1 MSDLTK
7 RDGGS
12 YMYKKR
18 RKGKTLLIVSLI
30 ILLMIIVAFTAYL
43 ITSLKKQKNNSDATD
58 MIYFRELSAEHIVI
72 DIGTMGYV
80 DDELLITAEIG
91 TDREVVEKIAEKY
104 DAEIVGEIP
113 VSCDYQLMFRKKL
126 SRERLEEIAAEV
138 NDMPGVMYAD
148 LNRVFPSAGMSVTY
162 EPNMGSDWPD
172 ETKARWG
179 FNAVN
184 TQMAWD
190 ILNDNK
196 DIIEPVYAGVVDSG
210 FVEEY
215 EDTVWKEKLFYN
227 PKSKNISHGTETSSI
242 FAASGRNKEG
252 MCGIYPYGDNMLFG
266 AAEFGEV
273 LDDDGNKLTSV
284 NVAKRLFSLVITSG
298 GKNVKTVVNYSMG
311 WNDDIIGAIQ
321 VYKDNEYRVEMEK
334 TSAEF
339 AASLVNLLNSNY
351 DFVIVSAAGND
362 RNKAFLAMIHYDD
375 DDNGYYFIDHD
386 RGAVF
391 VSDRVLHRNENHLI
405 DESKYTYTY
414 NNEPVYKIEYD
425 SDGNEILS
433 PYIYDEFKMNNEMDA
448 QYASLINTITPEI
461 APNDDLKKD
470 FEKIKDRIIVV
481 GALTYDDTID
491 ESDLSRYAPENL
503 KVASFSNVGK
513 ADVYAPGVGIF
524 TANSATEYIYDD
536 GTSFSAPIVSGIAA
550 MIWTANND
558 LRGDEVRSI
567 LLKNTIPTSEND
579 KKIPDAGAA
588 VLEAIKTN
596 PKYVRDEPEQE
607 EEKPYKWALLPS
619 VDAEDIIVYN
629 LDEVGYDHSIFNDLA
644 YIKQKGK
651 YGIIDYDGIFLAEC
665 TTDGYLSTATA
676 LRQLAAG
683 GIILESGNG
692 DYVRLNTSG
701 GVGGGYVYRYY
712 SEKDK
717 ATYRAYGIDDRVG
730 RFYRIDEQEDYVGNE
745 LNPVKT
751 AELHKSAEKNRNS
764 SYIVYS
770 VDESTIS
777 EGWGISKGNELIV
790 ECKYDEVIVPYY
802 NTRFTNLFNY
812 CDISA
817 LSKNGKW
824 CYVDGNGKKL
834 TGFDYIPCTA
844 WSPADVSDGGTIWG
858 TENIIYPFLPT
869 EGYIAV
875 KTDEG
880 AGFIDISGNEVIPA
894 GTFAETRPVHNGKA
908 WVKEKDTE
916 LWGVIELEQSDDTS
930 SEKTTVGN
938 NGGRVSIFNNELDKK
953 AIYLSDNDYVLWTD
967 RLDNIFIFRLF
978 HEFSGRNSIWE
989 YPFPLVQK
997 LPDFMECNT
1006 YELNEIRCSN
1016 EQLARGKGTLTVNPD
1031 GSLDFNAT
1039 IPESADVTDNNY
1051 KEYSVHFEKA
1061 KENQTIYGCIDT
1073 TGIPESD
1080 LKSISVIV
1088 KKYDVSFSLNKLND
1102 TEFCGIFPEGEY
1114 EMYCTYNGS
1123 KYGSNKR
1130 FKFNINGYE
1139 DGLESIKFKVDED
1152 VVITFKDD
1160 SPLPPSELSPE
1171 EESFFIGL
1179 WKGKSYYGDGRDV
1192 TREILRSMS
1201 EYDEEEY
1208 TSLSEMYEIDIHSD
1222 HTATVYARK
1231 RRKEEVYKWTAS
1243 GKNIVLLGTEDDED
1257 IIILEKKGAST
1268 VKMTFGD
1275 DDKYI
1280 LLEKSS
1286 KNEKQV

>member
-113 VSCDYQLMFRKKL
+113 VSCVYQLMFSKKL
-126 SRERLEEIAAEV
+126 SRERLEEIMAEV
-138 NDMPGVMYAD
+138 NDMPGIMYAD
-148 LNRVFPSAGMSVTY
+148 LNRVFPSTGMSVTY
-162 EPNMGSDWPD
+162 DPNMGSDWPD

-184 TQMAWD
+184 TRGAWN
-190 ILNDNK
+190 ILNGNK
-196 DIIEPVYAGVVDSG
+196 DIIEPIKVGIVDTGFYLSNDDLVFAEEPFCNVGHNHGTGCAGV
-210 FVEEY
+210 
-215 EDTVWKEKLFYN
+215 
-227 PKSKNISHGTETSSI
+227 
-242 FAASGRNKEG
+242 FAANGNNDEG
-252 MCGIYPYGDNMLFG
+252 ICGIYPYGEGMLYGASCFG
-266 AAEFGEV
+266 VTA
-273 LDDDGNKLTSV
+273 LHDPNTNYIS
-284 NVAKRLFSLVITSG
+284 SLVDVTCFS
-298 GKNVKTVVNYSMG
+298 NVISKGAKVINYSYG
-311 WNDDIIGAIQ
+311 DHISCGAIEI
-321 VYKDNEYRVEMEK
+321 YKDNEVKDEFEAGMRFVASSLINLR
-334 TSAEF
+334 SAG
-339 AASLVNLLNSNY
+339 Y
-351 DFVIVSAAGND
+351 DFVIVTASGN
-362 RNKAFLAMIHYDD
+362 MC
-375 DDNGYYFIDHD
+375 DDNYLRLSENEDGTFSVDNKKGNVYGCDGENINVTGDKTKYYYYKHPLGCTACDNEYFVGHVIDK
-386 RGAVF
+386 VKK
-391 VSDRVLHRNENHLI
+391 S
-405 DESKYTYTY
+405 
-414 NNEPVYKIEYD
+414 
-425 SDGNEILS
+425 
-433 PYIYDEFKMNNEMDA
+433 
-448 QYASLINTITPEI
+448 
-461 APNDDLKKD
+461 DLKNKSD
-470 FEKIKDRIIVV
+470 MGSDYTSFINCISPERAPAGREEEYRDLYDRIIVT
-481 GALTYDDTID
+481 GALIFSYDENSEAKAGEYDWFKNID
-491 ESDLSRYAPENL
+491 YRPSVLSA
-503 KVASFSNVGK
+503 ADFSNRGDRV
-513 ADVYAPGVGIF
+513 DVYAPGVLIRN
-524 TANSATEYIYDD
+524 TTENGYGYSH
-536 GTSFSAPIVSGIAA
+536 GTSEAAPIVSGIAA
-550 MIWTANND
+550 MMWTANND
-558 LRGDEVRSI
+558 LRGDQVKSI
-567 LLKNTIPTSEND
+567 LLRHTLPTSEND

-665 TTDGYLSTATA
+665 TTDGYLSTAAA

-683 GIILESGNG
+683 GIVLESGNG
-692 DYVRLNTSG
+692 NYVRLSTSG

-764 SYIVYS
+764 SYKVYS

-790 ECKYDEVIVPYY
+790 ECEYDEVIVPYY

-916 LWGVIELEQSDDTS
+916 LWGVVELEQSDDTS

-997 LPDFMECNT
+997 LPDFMEGNT

-1152 VVITFKDD
+1152 AVITFKDD

-1231 RRKEEVYKWTAS
+1231 RRKEEVYKWTVS

-1257 IIILEKKGAST
+1257 NIILEKKDAST

-1280 LLEKSS
+1280 LLEK
-1286 KNEKQV
+1286 